1 MCIISYDINTCE
13 HWQERKIFRNIFLFS
28 SYLKKELIKKRVL
41 TRILKKKF
49 IICEETVSL
58 SLLLISS
65 LFVGENVSLS
75 K

>member
-41 TRILKKKF
+41 TRILEKKHH
-49 IICEETVSL
+49 L
-58 SLLLISS
+58 
-65 LFVGENVSLS
+65 
-75 K
+75 